1 MFRVKHLKD
10 GKLSFDGTMNTE
22 DVKKLNGM
30 DKLITYLLTKNESFY
45 LIMGLGNEEW
55 NIFYTIGD

>member
-30 DKLITYLLTKNESFY
+30 DKLIPPNQKRKFLPHN
-45 LIMGLGNEEW
+45 GVG
-55 NIFYTIGD
+55 